1 METPVNPVEAATK
14 IGGLSE
20 ALLDPVPDEIGLAV
34 LIEMVDL
41 LDTANRNIRSAVG
54 KAKTLANQ
62 MIDATGE
69 QRVVLPNGI
78 LAERTGSWRRTDI
91 DRDGLVKYVTKC
103 ARLDDIRMDPETG
116 ELRPAEVVAL
126 ELHQRCFRAE
136 PKWTELKALGV
147 QDDEFCRREF
157 VASVKITKAK
167 VL

>member
-1 METPVNPVEAATK
+1 MTPQEAAQK
-14 IGGLSE
+14 IGGLAE
-20 ALLDPVPDEIGLAV
+20 ALLDPVDSGIELAA

-41 LDTANRNIRSAVG
+41 LDTANRNIRSAAAQ
-54 KAKTLANQ
+54 AKTLANR
-62 MIDATGE
+62 MIEAAGE

-78 LAERTGSWRRTDI
+78 LAERTGSWRRTNI
-91 DRDGLVKYVTKC
+91 DRDALVKYVAKC

-116 ELRPAEVVAL
+116 ELRPPEVVNL

-147 QDDEFCRREF
+147 DDDEFCHREF

-167 VL
+167 VI

>member
-1 METPVNPVEAATK
+1 MTPQEAAQK
-14 IGGLSE
+14 IGGLAE
-20 ALLDPVPDEIGLAV
+20 ALLDPVDSGIELAA

-41 LDTANRNIRSAVG
+41 LDTANRNIRSAAAQ
-54 KAKTLANQ
+54 AKTLANR
-62 MIDATGE
+62 MIEAAGE
-69 QRVVLPNGI
+69 QRVVLPNGV

-91 DRDGLVKYVTKC
+91 DRDGLVKYVRKV
-103 ARLDDIRMDPETG
+103 AFLDDVRMDAETG
-116 ELRPAEVVAL
+116 ELRPTEVVAL

-147 QDDEFCRREF
+147 DDDEFCHREF

>member
-1 METPVNPVEAATK
+1 MNPLEAAAK
-14 IGGLSE
+14 IGALSDT
-20 ALLDPVPDEIGLAV
+20 LFDPVDEAVNLSDLIGM
-34 LIEMVDL
+34 IDN
-41 LDTANRNIRSAVG
+41 LDTAGRALRSAATTA
-54 KAKTLANQ
+54 KALANR
-62 MIDATGE
+62 MIDDAGE

-91 DRDGLVKYVTKC
+91 DRDALVKYVRKC
-103 ARLDDIRMDPETG
+103 ALLDDIRMDPETG
-116 ELRPAEVVAL
+116 ELRPTEVVAL

-147 QDDEFCRREF
+147 DDDEFCHREF

>member
-1 METPVNPVEAATK
+1 MTPQEAAQK
-14 IGGLSE
+14 IGGLAE
-20 ALLDPVPDEIGLAV
+20 ALLDPVDSGIELAA

-41 LDTANRNIRSAVG
+41 LDTANRNIRSA
-54 KAKTLANQ
+54 AA
-62 MIDATGE
+62 
-69 QRVVLPNGI
+69 

-91 DRDGLVKYVTKC
+91 DRDALVKYVRKC
-103 ARLDDIRMDPETG
+103 ALLDDIRMDPETG
-116 ELRPAEVVAL
+116 ELRPTEVVAL

-147 QDDEFCRREF
+147 DDDEFCHREF